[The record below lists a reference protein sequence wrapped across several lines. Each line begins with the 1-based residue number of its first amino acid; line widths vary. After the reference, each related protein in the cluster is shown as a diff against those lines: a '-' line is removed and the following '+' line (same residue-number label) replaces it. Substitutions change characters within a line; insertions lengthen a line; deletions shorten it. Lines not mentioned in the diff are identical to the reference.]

1 MSDDKKNEKASNVD
15 DGECAILNEEIV
27 EKLKLLNYE
36 QLFTRTK

>member
-1 MSDDKKNEKASNVD
+1 MSDENKNEKSSNIN

>member
-1 MSDDKKNEKASNVD
+1 MSDEKKTEKASNIN